1 MSQNAK
7 QTFLLLPPLPSTRR
21 RHRHPSPPPSSSHC
35 RPSRRAA
42 TAAPAVVDPPSPK
55 ARSGEE
61 GRGVASVELLLA
73 LSRGDGEG
81 DRGQPVGRGRVAP
94 EELGEARWPKEGEA
108 RRLEMEEGRR
118 SGRRV
123 ATRMRDERKD
133 KGERGER
140 GF

>member
-1 MSQNAK
+1 MRSK
-7 QTFLLLPPLPSTRR
+7 PSSCCRPYHRPVAAIVIRR
-21 RHRHPSPPPSSSHC
+21 RAIAALAVEPPP
-35 RPSRRAA
+35 PP
-42 TAAPAVVDPPSPK
+42 PAVVDPPSPK
-55 ARSGEE
+55 ARSGEK

-81 DRGQPVGRGRVAP
+81 DRGQPVGRGRVVP